1 VAITFNDITE
11 RIRFERALQKAH
23 DDLEKQVAA
32 RTRELKNSNNEL
44 QMKTISLSETNTALK
59 VLLKQR
65 ETDKIELEEK
75 VFLNFKELILPYLEK
90 LKNKK
95 LGSKE
100 KAYIDIIE
108 SNLNDI
114 VSPFVRN
121 FSARMFRLSPTEIQ
135 VLNLVKQGKTTKEIA
150 KTLNLGT
157 STIDFHRHNIRKK
170 IGIKNKKINLSS
182 YLSSLP

>member
-1 VAITFNDITE
+1 
-11 RIRFERALQKAH
+11 
-23 DDLEKQVAA
+23 LEKQVAA
-32 RTRELKNSNNEL
+32 RTRELKDINREL
-44 QMKTISLSETNTALK
+44 EMKTISLSETNTALK

-75 VFLNFKELILPYLEK
+75 VFLN
-90 LKNKK
+90 
-95 LGSKE
+95 
-100 KAYIDIIE
+100 IIE

-150 KTLNLGT
+150 KTMNLET

-170 IGIKNKKINLSS
+170 IGIRNKKINLSS
-182 YLSSLP
+182 YLSTLP